1 MFSGLKKGIVTHSS
15 LYNNDGQQET
25 NTGHHT
31 THHTNSLIFQPIL
44 SGDDSSIILSEE
56 CLIDTENQN
65 DIPQDAPLYY
75 KIGKLEPPSLFTNYH
90 DDTSRNIL
98 DESFAKDIIW
108 ALANG
113 IPENLDEDPL
123 PLLGSWTLFQ
133 KGVYNADVPKSLIR
147 YLPANETTPEYGT
160 CKEYLDFLLDA
171 MNYLEVPHLLVHAD
185 EQVYARIFHLI
196 WKHKESYHNIIP
208 LLGGFH
214 QLPVLQR
221 IFYKRHAVI
230 GYKDWFVDAGTIAH
244 RSAAQAIESRQ
255 YYRSMRVHKEAFD
268 ALAPRRI
275 EDIIK

>member
-15 LYNNDGQQET
+15 LDNNDGQQET

-147 YLPANETTPEYGT
+147 YLPANETP
-160 CKEYLDFLLDA
+160 
-171 MNYLEVPHLLVHAD
+171 P
-185 EQVYARIFHLI
+185 
-196 WKHKESYHNIIP
+196 
-208 LLGGFH
+208 
-214 QLPVLQR
+214 
-221 IFYKRHAVI
+221 
-230 GYKDWFVDAGTIAH
+230 
-244 RSAAQAIESRQ
+244 
-255 YYRSMRVHKEAFD
+255 
-268 ALAPRRI
+268 
-275 EDIIK
+275 